1 MPRVRGRKGPI
12 GRHRELDA
20 ARSLLLAN
28 DHSRGVQ
35 LTGPGGIGKTAIARQ
50 LVAELH
56 ADDRPCAVID
66 RHLHPALV
74 TTRVARALPG
84 RAAWLRRAT
93 TDDERVARLAAS
105 ICDEP
110 LLLVLDGLDR
120 QLSPA
125 TGQFRDRG
133 AQHLV
138 SRLVHAAEVGA
149 GRLIVT
155 SRCPVDALNGTL
167 PVLPLTALDGSELD
181 ELVGAWPRVVGLLDD
196 LPLVLRHSIGG
207 HPRLVELCDAVIR
220 LGRPARQR
228 LHRELGSD
236 VDHGASPLRDLILR
250 VIVDR
255 LDDRSWEL
263 LSHLAI
269 STMPMTTTTLAR
281 ALGTANHDAVRQVA
295 HQLAALRIVLAIGPD
310 EWMLDAWTSSGLR
323 RLESDLM
330 TASER
335 CVRVAAARHTPDRV
349 GVGLDD
355 AEESVR
361 NLLTGGHVDLAIE
374 RGRQLGELLA
384 VDGQHIRAISILSE
398 LWEAVPTDCS
408 DRQAIVD
415 LIQRIHGAP
424 DLRPAR
430 PSTDVADDSNTRT
443 EPEAGTEPAA
453 ETEPEADTEPTA
465 ETEPD
470 GEVGPVEDRHEDEV
484 AADLRDNAAPTHG
497 IELVRSTLTVT
508 TIERS
513 EADDLLQTVEAL
525 WADLSTGATSTDG
538 FDDME
543 AMLERLDELDLDAVQ
558 TARLLRVIDE
568 SSSVTI

>member
-1 MPRVRGRKGPI
+1 MPRVRGRNGPI

-20 ARSLLLAN
+20 ARDLLLAN

-84 RAAWLRRAT
+84 RSAWLRRAT

-133 AQHLV
+133 VQHLV
-138 SRLVHAAEVGA
+138 TQLVRAAEVGE

-167 PVLPLTALDGSELD
+167 PVLPLTPLGGSELD
-181 ELVGAWPRVVGLLDD
+181 ELVGAWPRVIGLLDD
-196 LPLVLRHSIGG
+196 LPLVVRHAVGG
-207 HPRLVELCDAVIR
+207 HPRLVELTDAVIR

-228 LHRELGSD
+228 LQRELGSD
-236 VDHGASPLRDLILR
+236 IDHAATPLRDLILR

-263 LSHLAI
+263 LSHLAV
-269 STMPMTTTTLAR
+269 STMPMTTSTLAR
-281 ALGTANHDAVRQVA
+281 ALGTSRHDAVREVA
-295 HQLAALRIVLAIGPD
+295 QELTGLRIVVAVGPD
-310 EWMLDAWTSSGLR
+310 EWMLDAWTSSGIR
-323 RLESDLM
+323 RLESDLI

-335 CVRVAAARHTPDRV
+335 CLRVAAARHTPDRV

-361 NLLTGGHVDLAIE
+361 NLLSGGHLDLAVE
-374 RGRQLGELLA
+374 RGCRLGELLA
-384 VDGQHIRAISILSE
+384 VDGQRIRAVTILSE
-398 LWEAVPTDCS
+398 LWEVVPSTRTDRRS
-408 DRQAIVD
+408 IAD
-415 LIQRIHGAP
+415 LIQHIHGAGQDGSVRMAP
-424 DLRPAR
+424 
-430 PSTDVADDSNTRT
+430 PSSSPTGEASDVTAVADPIDD
-443 EPEAGTEPAA
+443 EASIGANDEDA
-453 ETEPEADTEPTA
+453 
-465 ETEPD
+465 
-470 GEVGPVEDRHEDEV
+470 VEIATHDDRAHDQDAVEI
-484 AADLRDNAAPTHG
+484 AADLRERPVPSD
-497 IELVRSTLTVT
+497 EVEQVRTTVT
-508 TIERS
+508 VTVIDRTG
-513 EADDLLQTVEAL
+513 ADDLLDELEAL
-525 WADLSTGATSTDG
+525 GTEITAGTADAACLDELESL
-538 FDDME
+538 
-543 AMLERLDELDLDAVQ
+543 LERLDELDLDVVQ
-558 TARLLRVIDE
+558 TARLRTVIDE
-568 SSSVTI
+568 VSSLSI

>member
-1 MPRVRGRKGPI
+1 MPRVRGRHHPI

-20 ARSLLLAN
+20 ARDLLLAN
-28 DHSRGVQ
+28 DHGRGVQ

-56 ADDRPCAVID
+56 ADDRPCAVVD

-74 TTRVARALPG
+74 TVRVARALPG
-84 RAAWLRRAT
+84 RSAWLRRAT

-133 AQHLV
+133 VQHLV
-138 SRLVHAAEVGA
+138 TQLVRAAEVGA

-167 PVLPLTALDGSELD
+167 PVLPLAPLGGSDLD
-181 ELVGAWPRVVGLLDD
+181 ELVGGWPRVIGLLDD
-196 LPLVLRHSIGG
+196 LPLVIRHAIGG

-228 LHRELGSD
+228 LHRELASD
-236 VDHGASPLRDLILR
+236 VDHGATPLRDLILR

-269 STMPMTTTTLAR
+269 STMPMTTNTLAR
-281 ALGTANHDAVRQVA
+281 ALGTSRHDAVRQVA
-295 HQLAALRIVLAIGPD
+295 QELAALRIVVAIGPD
-310 EWMLDAWTSSGLR
+310 EWMLDSWTSSGVR
-323 RLESDLM
+323 RLESDLI

-335 CVRVAAARHTPDRV
+335 CLRVAAARHTPDRV

-361 NLLTGGHVDLAIE
+361 NLLGGGHLELAIE
-374 RGRQLGELLA
+374 RGCQLGELLA
-384 VDGQHIRAISILSE
+384 VDGQRIRAVTILSE
-398 LWEAVPTDCS
+398 LWEAVPS
-408 DRQAIVD
+408 NRADRQAIVE
-415 LIQRIHGAP
+415 LIQQIHGAR
-424 DLRPAR
+424 DHG
-430 PSTDVADDSNTRT
+430 STRT
-443 EPEAGTEPAA
+443 APPPAGDETPDETTDPPA
-453 ETEPEADTEPTA
+453 EIADHT
-465 ETEPD
+465 D
-470 GEVGPVEDRHEDEV
+470 DDV
-484 AADLRDNAAPTHG
+484 AADLRERIAAP
-497 IELVRSTLTVT
+497 EDLDPVRTTLTVT
-508 TIERS
+508 VVERP
-513 EADDLLQTVEAL
+513 EADDLLDAVETLGSELATGAADADRVDELEAL
-525 WADLSTGATSTDG
+525 
-538 FDDME
+538 
-543 AMLERLDELDLDAVQ
+543 LERLDELDLDAAQ
-558 TARLLRVIDE
+558 TARLRRVIDE
-568 SSSVTI
+568 ASSIAI